1 MYPIPKFADFS
12 PTKCLEILRYF
23 RDFMLNN
30 ENFGVKMKKKR
41 RHYMGSIRQGMQI
54 CKINLV
60 KSLGKNIQWYMYK
73 EAT

>member
-30 ENFGVKMKKKR
+30 ENFGVKMKKKEDIKWVR
-41 RHYMGSIRQGMQI
+41 LDKEYKS
-54 CKINLV
+54 V
-60 KSLGKNIQWYMYK
+60 KSIL
-73 EAT
+73 